1 MPWGLGLFGGLFAG
15 LRAPEKLIPGRAH
28 LQCFGGKRGET
39 EACQLPSMEASLLF
53 SWVVGVM
60 ALSTATDELGARNY
74 AMFNRHAFGTLH
86 VALRTQGID
95 LSNPH
100 HNPVR
105 LVRLVTSPFYT

>member
-86 VALRTQGID
+86 VALRISPKVPLLVHVG
-95 LSNPH
+95 LSGPKVH
-100 HNPVR
+100 I
-105 LVRLVTSPFYT
+105 FFF